1 MILRVPPFPLI
12 LFHSPFPRL
21 FLAFRWPM
29 LVNRDLVERVVCS
42 RSACHEPF
50 YLYSSCPSTLT
61 KLFFDFIDFFKKRKS
76 ELSSS
81 VYSIRAEEN
90 LSVVLITELVIV
102 YDSLLFKEIKLDI
115 QIAIDR
121 RKRLKLFYYVLLLHL
136 RNNFYEI
143 NLKFLFFKHI
153 FNIVIFD
160 YF

>member
-102 YDSLLFKEIKLDI
+102 YDLFKEIKLGI